1 MTKKTGGARRGK
13 TALPGIAKE
22 ADASATTAA
31 PTVEAS
37 MTKADTIISLLRE
50 PGGATLKGIMAS
62 TGWQAHSVRGFISAQ
77 LVKKRKLKVKSFK
90 RNGER
95 VYKISR

>member
-1 MTKKTGGARRGK
+1 MNKTKVGRPRKRAIEATE
-13 TALPGIAKE
+13 AKE
-22 ADASATTAA
+22 DPATAGA
-31 PTVEAS
+31 EVPA
-37 MTKADTIISLLRE
+37 TKAATIIALLQE
-50 PGGATLKGIMAS
+50 PSGGTLKAIMAA

-95 VYKISR
+95 VYKIPR

>member
-1 MTKKTGGARRGK
+1 MAKKTGGAKRGN
-13 TALPGIAKE
+13 AAVPRIAKE
-22 ADASATTAA
+22 TDASATAGA
-31 PTVEAS
+31 PRAEAPA
-37 MTKADTIISLLRE
+37 TKAETIISLLRE
-50 PGGATLKGIMAS
+50 PGGATLKAIMAS

-95 VYKISR
+95 VYKITR

>member
-1 MTKKTGGARRGK
+1 MAKQSDAGRRPK
-13 TALPGIAKE
+13 YALPGIANE
-22 ADASATTAA
+22 TAA
-31 PTVEAS
+31 AAS
-37 MTKADTIISLLRE
+37 TAASTAETPATKAEAIISLLRE
-50 PGGATLKGIMAS
+50 PSGATLKAIMAS
-62 TGWQAHSVRGFISAQ
+62 IGWQAHSVRGFISAQ